1 MRNDMAARETENQN
15 RKGYKMRSRLQNFL
29 LFPCLIFG
37 FTPRSSAEAQPRIFA
52 EGIISTGDHES
63 HPAFS
68 PDGGTLMFVKMAP
81 DFSKWTLFVSYD
93 GKSGWSEPEIAP
105 FSGQYWDADP
115 FFTKDGKTLYFISN
129 RPAKPGDPPKDF
141 DIWKVE
147 KKERGWSDPVQ
158 LPPPINSESSEYY
171 PTLADNGSMYFGSR
185 RNGGKGATDI
195 YLSRLEDGTY
205 LTAVNIGEA
214 INTSGNEF
222 EPFIA
227 PDESFLIFM
236 ATPTEAL
243 DQTDLW
249 ISYYL
254 EGRWTKALKLP
265 APFNSEAMEFSPMIS
280 LDGTQLFFSSS
291 RNKHAAAFAGP
302 ERTGEM
308 RQRIRSAGNGLLDI
322 YQVDFSVLRKALESQ

>member
-1 MRNDMAARETENQN
+1 
-15 RKGYKMRSRLQNFL
+15 MRSSLQNVFL
-29 LFPCLIFG
+29 LQCLLCG
-37 FTPRSSAEAQPRIFA
+37 FMPQANAQTQPHIFA
-52 EGIISTGDHES
+52 EGVISTGDHDS

-68 PDGGTLMFVKMAP
+68 PDGRTLLFVKMAP
-81 DFSKWTLFVSYD
+81 DFSKWTLFVSYHRNNA
-93 GKSGWSEPEIAP
+93 WSEPEIAP

-129 RPAKPGDPPKDF
+129 RPVKPGDPPKSDF

-147 KKERGWSDPVQ
+147 KREKEWSAPVP

-185 RNGGKGATDI
+185 REGGKGAADI
-195 YLSRLEDGTY
+195 YFSRLEEGEY
-205 LTAVNIGEA
+205 RTAMNIGDA
-214 INTSGNEF
+214 INTPGNEF

-227 PDESFLIFM
+227 AEESFLIFM

-249 ISYYL
+249 ISYHR
-254 EGRWTKALKLP
+254 EDQWTKALKLP
-265 APFNSEAMEFSPMIS
+265 APFNSAAMEFSPKIS
-280 LDGTQLFFSSS
+280 LDGKQFFFSSS
-291 RNKHAAAFAGP
+291 RNQHDATFAKP

-322 YQVDFSVLRKALESQ
+322 YQVDFSALPKALESQSSH

>member
-1 MRNDMAARETENQN
+1 
-15 RKGYKMRSRLQNFL
+15 MRSSLHPLL
-29 LFPCLIFG
+29 LFQCLLLG
-37 FTPRSSAEAQPRIFA
+37 FAAHASAQTQPRIFA
-52 EGIISTGDHES
+52 EGVISTGDHDS

-68 PDGGTLMFVKMAP
+68 PDGRMMLFVKMSP

-93 GKSGWSEPEIAP
+93 SNNGWSEPEIAP

-115 FFTKDGKTLYFISN
+115 FFTREGKTLYFISN
-129 RPAKPGDPPKDF
+129 RPAKPGDPPKDDF

-147 KKERGWSDPVQ
+147 KGEKEWSDPVQ
-158 LPPPINSESSEYY
+158 LPPPINSETSEYY

-185 RNGGKGATDI
+185 REGGKGATDI
-195 YLSRLEDGTY
+195 YFCRLEEGKY
-205 LTAVNIGEA
+205 RTAINIGDA
-214 INTSGNEF
+214 INTPGNEF
-222 EPFIA
+222 EPCIA

-249 ISYYL
+249 ISHYR
-254 EGRWTKALKLP
+254 EGQWTKAVKLP
-265 APFNSEAMEFSPMIS
+265 APLNSAVMEFSSKIS
-280 LDGTQLFFSSS
+280 LDGKQLFFSSS
-291 RNKHAAAFAGP
+291 RNKHDATFARP

-322 YQVDFSVLRKALESQ
+322 YQVDIYMLQQALESQSSR

>member
-1 MRNDMAARETENQN
+1 
-15 RKGYKMRSRLQNFL
+15 MRSSLHNFL
-29 LFPCLIFG
+29 LFQCLLFG

-52 EGIISTGDHES
+52 EGVISTGDHES

-68 PDGGTLMFVKMAP
+68 PDGRMLMFVKMAP

-93 GKSGWSEPEIAP
+93 SNNRWSEPEIAP

-115 FFTKDGKTLYFISN
+115 FFTRDGKTLYFISN
-129 RPAKPGDPPKDF
+129 RPAKPGDPPKDDF

-147 KKERGWSDPVQ
+147 KEERGWSDPVQ

-185 RNGGKGATDI
+185 REGGKGATDI
-195 YLSRLEDGTY
+195 YFSRLENGKY
-205 LTAVNIGEA
+205 RTAMNIGEA
-214 INTSGNEF
+214 INTPGNEF

-249 ISYYL
+249 ISYHL
-254 EGRWTKALKLP
+254 EDQWTKALKLP
-265 APFNSEAMEFSPMIS
+265 VPFNSEAMEFSPKIS
-280 LDGTQLFFSSS
+280 LDGKQLFFSSS
-291 RNKHAAAFAGP
+291 RNKHDATFARP

-322 YQVDFSVLRKALESQ
+322 YQVDFSALRKALESQPPQ